1 MMRILIMMVVP
12 PPEFNS
18 LVMKISEEFAKPVR
32 IISEMKSRRNVPY
45 MEKKQIIDFLSL
57 L

>member
-45 MEKKQIIDFLSL
+45 MEKKQMIDFLSL